1 MQHLQPNTTLQGGK
15 YRIERVLG
23 QGGFGNTYKGYNTE
37 FDEVVAIKEFFM
49 KGISERDETTSAV
62 SVSNSDNIHQFEEQR
77 EKFKKEARRLRK
89 MKNKHIVKVHDLFE
103 ENGTAYYV
111 MDYIDG
117 ESLSERQKRKGVMSE
132 HEARKILLQILE
144 ALDEVHDNEIWHL
157 DLKPGN
163 IMLGIDGNVY
173 LIDFGAS
180 KQLHADGN
188 FTTSTAMCHTPGYAP
203 SEQVGQMFDRFG
215 PWTDLY
221 ALGAT
226 LYNLLTANKPPQYLD
241 IEEDGK
247 DAFRFC
253 NNITEE
259 MQNLVLWLMSPKRKD
274 RPQSVKEVKMK
285 MEEDVVEEPK
295 CDSEETI
302 LSVENPV
309 ENDTALNK
317 DEETEGIGIIN
328 EQQDTNGNDECT
340 ILILNKSENKQLD
353 EPIVKRQLPNRAITV
368 GDFLFDDGSYS
379 DSNDDGRIVVGVLL
393 SKYGG
398 AHGVLISSSLN
409 ESVKSIN
416 GIDLKW
422 HEATINDWVKVFE
435 NLGHVK
441 VYYENGIYRYY
452 SQSVRENLRK
462 YMITEPQYISGVSSG
477 NTIWGIY
484 IEKSKMEKVLY
495 GQNDFPKLYVSEF

>member
-259 MQNLVLWLMSPKRKD
+259 MQNLVLWLK
-274 RPQSVKEVKMK
+274 
-285 MEEDVVEEPK
+285 
-295 CDSEETI
+295 
-302 LSVENPV
+302 
-309 ENDTALNK
+309 
-317 DEETEGIGIIN
+317 IG
-328 EQQDTNGNDECT
+328 
-340 ILILNKSENKQLD
+340 
-353 EPIVKRQLPNRAITV
+353 RA
-368 GDFLFDDGSYS
+368 
-379 DSNDDGRIVVGVLL
+379 
-393 SKYGG
+393 
-398 AHGVLISSSLN
+398 
-409 ESVKSIN
+409 
-416 GIDLKW
+416 
-422 HEATINDWVKVFE
+422 
-435 NLGHVK
+435 HV
-441 VYYENGIYRYY
+441 
-452 SQSVRENLRK
+452 
-462 YMITEPQYISGVSSG
+462 
-477 NTIWGIY
+477 
-484 IEKSKMEKVLY
+484 
-495 GQNDFPKLYVSEF
+495 